1 MTTIPT
7 GGSAPVGPM
16 PGKTDTDDLGLTGDG
31 AKVEVGLPSGGF
43 LPRGSTTVLVL
54 SYTALAVL
62 TALYI
67 GPMLMLVVTAFKT
80 LPEFFANPTGLPESF
95 GFQNFVDAWTLANFP
110 GYIGNSILYTF
121 TATAITVVT
130 SVFVAFPIARGWLKG
145 SPVLATLYVVALF
158 LPPAL
163 IPQFQLILNLGLFN
177 TRPGFIML
185 FLVNPIG
192 IIILINYMKSI
203 PKELDE
209 SAAMD
214 GCGYFRFMWTVVLPL
229 IRPAVA
235 TVTVLHAIGIWN
247 ELVLPTIYL
256 TSDELYPITRG
267 LIVFEGLYGSN
278 WPALAAAVLMLMVPM
293 LVLFLFLQRY
303 IISGLTAGAVKG

>member
-1 MTTIPT
+1 MTSIPT
-7 GGSAPVGPM
+7 GGSAPIGPT
-16 PGKTDTDDLGLTGDG
+16 PASASAAELGLTTEGP
-31 AKVEVGLPSGGF
+31 KVDVGLPSGGF
-43 LPRGSTTVLVL
+43 LPRGSAAVRILSYAALALLTVLYV
-54 SYTALAVL
+54 
-62 TALYI
+62 
-67 GPMLMLVVTAFKT
+67 GPMLMLVATAFKS
-80 LPEFFANPTGLPESF
+80 LPEFFQNPTGMPESF
-95 GFQNFVDAWTLANFP
+95 GFQNFADAWTLANFP
-110 GYIGNSILYTF
+110 GYIGNSVLYT
-121 TATAITVVT
+121 TVATAVTVIT

-145 SPVLATLYVVALF
+145 SKRLATLYVIALF

-177 TRPGFIML
+177 TRSGFIML

-203 PKELDE
+203 PTELDE

-256 TSDELYPITRG
+256 TSDRLYPVTRG
-267 LIVFEGLYGSN
+267 LIVFEGLYGSD
-278 WPALAAAVLMLMVPM
+278 WPKLAAAVLMLMLPM
-293 LVLFLFLQRY
+293 LILFLFLQRY

>member
-1 MTTIPT
+1 VSTIPT
-7 GGSAPVGPM
+7 GGSAPIGPT
-16 PGKTDTDDLGLTGDG
+16 PASASAAELGLTTEGL
-31 AKVEVGLPSGGF
+31 KVDVGLPSGGF
-43 LPRGSTTVLVL
+43 LPRGSTATRIL

-62 TALYI
+62 TVLYV
-67 GPMLMLVVTAFKT
+67 GPMLMLVATAFKS
-80 LPEFFANPTGLPESF
+80 LPEFFQNPTGMPDSF
-95 GFQNFVDAWTLANFP
+95 GFQNFADAWTLANFT
-110 GYIGNSILYTF
+110 GYLGNSVFYATV
-121 TATAITVVT
+121 ATAVTVIT

-145 SPVLATLYVVALF
+145 SKRLVTLYVIALF

-177 TRPGFIML
+177 TRPGYIML

-192 IIILINYMKSI
+192 IIILVNYMKSI

-256 TSDELYPITRG
+256 TSDRLYPVTRG
-267 LIVFEGLYGSN
+267 LIVFEGLYGSD
-278 WPALAAAVLMLMVPM
+278 WPKLAAAVLMLMLPM
-293 LVLFLFLQRY
+293 LILFLFLQRY